1 MINLHFQFYKKYHL
15 SAVNRLASKI
25 QFSRTVEKII
35 TDMLEYVSGQSIFS
49 SQIQFFLTLMIKSF
63 YEINKFVFETRN
75 KFVF

>member
-1 MINLHFQFYKKYHL
+1 MVRYHRKTEL
-15 SAVNRLASKI
+15 TSKI